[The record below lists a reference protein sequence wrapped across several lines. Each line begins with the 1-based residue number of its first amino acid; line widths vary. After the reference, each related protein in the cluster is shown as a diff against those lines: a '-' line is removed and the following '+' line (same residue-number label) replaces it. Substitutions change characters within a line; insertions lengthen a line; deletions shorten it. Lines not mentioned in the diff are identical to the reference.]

1 MIASDAVQRR
11 RWFSERA
18 RNVLEVIQDCPAAAS
33 DHAGRT
39 RLQRSPFLLT
49 PYFFYL
55 SMMLTELET
64 LITSCRQNNRQPG
77 GRTSIYLAHKDDEDD
92 DE

>member
-1 MIASDAVQRR
+1 
-11 RWFSERA
+11 
-18 RNVLEVIQDCPAAAS
+18 
-33 DHAGRT
+33 
-39 RLQRSPFLLT
+39 
-49 PYFFYL
+49 
-55 SMMLTELET
+55 MMLTELET